1 MNHLIVYTIKL
12 MLLCAL
18 CSLSME
24 SPFFG
29 IGSAAIMYL
38 FKYSVLSLIHIKLL
52 MSVCVL
58 VRFFSFVL
66 HVKKL

>member
-1 MNHLIVYTIKL
+1 

-18 CSLSME
+18 FSLSME

-29 IGSAAIMYL
+29 IGSAAVMYL
-38 FKYSVLSLIHIKLL
+38 FKYSVLSLMHIKLL

-58 VRFFSFVL
+58 VRFFFL
-66 HVKKL
+66 CFTLKKALKKSK